1 MSSSEILESY
11 FDELNPEQRIE
22 HLESIKKNTRRM
34 ADLMEEVLLLSRVE
48 AGRLSLDPQPL
59 DLATFCRRLVDEVL
73 SATHRRCPIE
83 ITLDATEGETYAD
96 ERLLRHILIN
106 LLTNGVKYS
115 PEGVAVQFSM
125 ARLATRVRF
134 EVVDRGIG
142 IPEQDQKW
150 IFNAFQR
157 GRNVGDIPGTGLG
170 LVIVK
175 RCVELHRGTIQIDS
189 AVGRG
194 TKVEVEVPVALA
206 TLAPKST
213 AALAAKI

>member
-1 MSSSEILESY
+1 MSSSEILDSY
-11 FDELNPEQRIE
+11 FEELPAGERREQ
-22 HLESIKKNTRRM
+22 LESIKKNTRRM

-48 AGRLSLDPQPL
+48 AGRLSLDPQPI

-83 ITLDATEGETYAD
+83 LTLDSVEGETFAD

-106 LLTNGVKYS
+106 LLTNAVKYS
-115 PEGVAVQFSM
+115 PEGVAVQFFM
-125 ARLATRVRF
+125 VRMATRVRF
-134 EVVDRGIG
+134 EVVDHGIG
-142 IPEQDQKW
+142 IPEADQKW
-150 IFNAFQR
+150 LFNAFQR
-157 GRNVGDIPGTGLG
+157 GRNVGNIPGTGLG

-175 RCVELHRGTIQIDS
+175 RCVELHRGMIRVDS

-206 TLAPKST
+206 TLAPKSSS
-213 AALAAKI
+213 ALPMKA